1 MKIKSKFMVLAI
13 GLVTILALT
22 ACGKSNNG
30 NANNGNANNGGDDTT
45 PKAGVTGEIVVVS
58 REDGSGTR
66 GAFTEITKILEKDAN
81 GNEVDGT
88 YSEALIQ
95 NSTDAVMQTVSNDET
110 AIGYISLGSLNDKV
124 KAVKINDVAPDAEEI
139 VNGNYPIA
147 RPFILVNKAELSD
160 LGKDFINFI
169 VSEEGQKISE
179 GEGYIKVKDIK
190 PYEKNEQNGKIVVA
204 GSTSVTPVLEKL
216 AEAYEAMYSE
226 VVIEIQS
233 TGSSAGIQ
241 ATVDGAADIGMS
253 SRELKDKEK
262 GSLEETV
269 IAIDGIAVI
278 VNNDNG
284 IESIT
289 LDNVKNIFT
298 GKITEWEEVQ

>member
-22 ACGKSNNG
+22 ACGNSNNG
-30 NANNGNANNGGDDTT
+30 NTNNGGDDTT
-45 PKAGVTGEIVVVS
+45 SKAGATGEIVVVS

-139 VNGNYPIA
+139 VNGNYAIS
-147 RPFILVNKAELSD
+147 RPFILVNKAELND

-179 GEGYIKVKDIK
+179 AEGYIKVKDIK
-190 PYEKNEQNGKIVVA
+190 PYEKNEQTGKLVVA

-226 VVIEIQS
+226 VVVEIQS